1 MTEKE
6 KWKDYM
12 TEKEKWYELGYAV
25 EIKSA
30 EQRRDP
36 MFRSP
41 RHIKKSELN
50 CFYDCVKLA
59 CLEADWN
66 WYNYWPLSKLNG
78 FEEPRTPEEVK
89 LDIRTGKCIE
99 FLFALQH
106 KDEIKTMPTI
116 YSLKHNEFYDMIFKN
131 GDKYEVK
138 TSKAQAEAY
147 KEKHPDV
154 VVAYPVDSINLNAD
168 SEFIILR

>member
-6 KWKDYM
+6 KWF
-12 TEKEKWYELGYAV
+12 ELGHET
-25 EIKSA
+25 EIKHV
-30 EQRRDP
+30 ERRRDP
-36 MFRSP
+36 MLRRP
-41 RHIKKSELN
+41 RHVKKSELN
-50 CFYDCVKLA
+50 CYDDCVRLA
-59 CLEADWN
+59 ELEADWN
-66 WYNYWPLSKLNG
+66 WYNYWPLSKLNS
-78 FEEPRTPEEVK
+78 FEEPRTPEQVK
-89 LDIRTGKCIE
+89 FDIRTGKRIE

-116 YSLKHNEFYDMIFKN
+116 YSLEHNEFYDMMFRN

-147 KEKHPDV
+147 KEQHPDV
-154 VVAYPVDSINLNAD
+154 IVAYPVDSSNLNAG